1 MPQKEK
7 MVSCKATGC
16 MKWAYKNSNIITL
29 VTRIMMLL

>member
-7 MVSCKATGC
+7 MVSCKETGC
-16 MKWAYKNSNIITL
+16 MKWADKNSYIITL